1 MWINYNPNPVAR
13 MVDDCA
19 VRAISKALDVD
30 WEQAHIL
37 LDINSINMGDMP
49 HANSV
54 WGSVL
59 RQNGFYRKAIPDTC
73 PDCYTAAEFCK
84 DNPTGVYVLSCNGH
98 VMTVVDG
105 DIYDAWD
112 SSLCIPQYY
121 WYRKV

>member
-1 MWINYNPNPVAR
+1 MWIKYNPNPVAR

-73 PDCYTAAEFCK
+73 PDCYTAAEFWGAIGRRS
-84 DNPTGVYVLSCNGH
+84 TL
-98 VMTVVDG
+98 
-105 DIYDAWD
+105 
-112 SSLCIPQYY
+112 
-121 WYRKV
+121 